1 MELMSWDSGP
11 TEGSKAICPS
21 FGFPCW
27 AAPVPP
33 GPLYIWAAKRR
44 ELLTTFSLA
53 LGHTVLNTSA
63 IPSWFYLSPHFSYC
77 KAFQL
82 HEPVPFS
89 SLALFPDP
97 WWPLGLLPNH
107 SRGSNW
113 NTRGVWPHQTA
124 EWWCQS
130 WQRYIGWNWLEHIG
144 TWSQAAWED
153 TWEGTAMGCGFLR
166 KWVVE
171 AGASGSPSFQAH
183 QLLYRNLNSTASP
196 YPLD

>member
-1 MELMSWDSGP
+1 MATLATELMSWDSGP
-11 TEGSKAICPS
+11 TKGSKAICPS

-113 NTRGVWPHQTA
+113 NTRGPIKQLSGGANLASATLA
-124 EWWCQS
+124 GT
-130 WQRYIGWNWLEHIG
+130 GWNTLEHG
-144 TWSQAAWED
+144 GRQHGKTPEKALPWAVASSESELWRLEP
-153 TWEGTAMGCGFLR
+153 
-166 KWVVE
+166 VE
-171 AGASGSPSFQAH
+171 VLVSRRINCYTGI
-183 QLLYRNLNSTASP
+183 
-196 YPLD
+196 